1 MKKLLVLACLL
12 ASVDANAGLF
22 SRLRLGTPPT
32 PPAPIIPIVIPVPV
46 PQPKIESPA
55 PQVTDL
61 IRYDNWD
68 NEDEGT
74 VSAVPVPAALP
85 LMASALG
92 MFGIARRR
100 KSGSSI

>member
-22 SRLRLGTPPT
+22 SRLKLGT
-32 PPAPIIPIVIPVPV
+32 PPAPIIPIVIPTPAPQPKVETPV
-46 PQPKIESPA
+46 PQI
-55 PQVTDL
+55 TDL
-61 IRYDNWD
+61 RNYDNWD
-68 NEDEGT
+68 NEGEGN